1 MLLLII
7 VPVRSFMLAHN
18 INMRQINYINKIRNP
33 YVMMQPEI
41 PGENT
46 TEPFDYL
53 ENIEYD
59 EDEDMWTMDLIIPDE
74 QFPADLDGKI
84 EPTSEIMK
92 DILNKTESETESE
105 TPFPSFNEFL
115 RKKQEEVAYNMLQE
129 FNKAD
134 EKADVIEKMDEHT
147 NLRILTQGGAIAYSK
162 KWIYDMVKFS
172 WDYPKF
178 MYIDMYNMRDFAI
191 ENKTKN
197 YMYLG
202 YNPPDIDTSKFG
214 PYYVVALEVVASK
227 KELHVCGI
235 IQNPN
240 YMMENEKDT
249 HRIQEFKKEIT
260 VMAENSAVFLKIERL
275 KKGSNERYYLSWLY
289 D

>member
-74 QFPADLDGKI
+74 QFPAELKGKI

-134 EKADVIEKMDEHT
+134 EKARLDAGRST
-147 NLRILTQGGAIAYSK
+147 NAKFIFWSQFHMGNRIIIRPFA
-162 KWIYDMVKFS
+162 FS
-172 WDYPKF
+172 YICLYPT
-178 MYIDMYNMRDFAI
+178 
-191 ENKTKN
+191 TKPT
-197 YMYLG
+197 L
-202 YNPPDIDTSKFG
+202 
-214 PYYVVALEVVASK
+214 
-227 KELHVCGI
+227 
-235 IQNPN
+235 
-240 YMMENEKDT
+240 
-249 HRIQEFKKEIT
+249 
-260 VMAENSAVFLKIERL
+260 SA
-275 KKGSNERYYLSWLY
+275 
-289 D
+289 